1 MAKKKRILI
10 AEDETSIGRALALKL
25 EGSGYE
31 AVVTKDGEEAVAALE
46 KEKFDM
52 LLLDLIMPKKD
63 GFGVLESMKAKGDKT
78 PVIVLTN
85 LSQEE
90 DQRRVKGLGAIGF
103 FVKSDT
109 PLTAIVKEV
118 EKTLP

>member
-1 MAKKKRILI
+1 MAKKYKILI
-10 AEDETSIGRALALKL
+10 AEDETSIARALALKL

-31 AVVTKDGEEAVAALE
+31 AVVTNDGEEAIAALG
-46 KEKFDM
+46 KDKFDM

-63 GFGVLESMKAKGDKT
+63 GFAVLESKKASGDKT

-90 DQRRVKGLGAIGF
+90 DERRVRALGAIGF

-109 PLTAIVKEV
+109 PLTNIVKEV
-118 EKTLP
+118 QKALP